1 MKQDAYVDPTSC
13 FVYVASVTRQ
23 LSAENYYLG
32 NPTSPSSTQFSNNT
46 VSSGGARKFLLY
58 RVNNDLTLNAASSM
72 CPSSSPTPRPVSP
85 LVMAG
90 NDTELLTRYYSGV
103 NGYGEWTVAT
113 NDNRSLDVQHPE
125 DNLTMV
131 AYGANHQCR
140 IIGSDLSCKG
150 DNTVGQLGDGTTTT
164 SSSFVTVDATSM
176 GGVKAVSIGSDF
188 TCALDNDGD
197 AWCWGKG
204 EKFRLGDKDKNDSN
218 VPRKTTM
225 PNDGTKLVSLTSGQ
239 KHTCGLGTDN
249 NTYCWGSN
257 EEGQMSADNSTNSVR
272 QVSRI
277 ADLSGPTKVVS
288 TGVNATFT
296 CAITQLSNATND
308 NITECWGTDN
318 SGRYNDPYTVP
329 GITTAVDV
337 AVGQNHA
344 CAALADGSVRCWGD
358 NSYNQAPSSIN
369 VYTLRSKAL
378 SIYAWDDYT
387 CASLENGGYTCWGDG
402 NIWVN

>member
-1 MKQDAYVDPTSC
+1 MKQDAYVDPSSC
-13 FVYVASVTRQ
+13 FVYVASVTKQ
-23 LSAENYYLG
+23 SSAANYYLG
-32 NPTSPSSTQFSNNT
+32 NPTSPSSTQFSNKT
-46 VSSGGARKFLLY
+46 VNSGAARKFLLY
-58 RVNNDLTLNAASSM
+58 RVNNDLTLNAASST
-72 CPSSSPTPRPVSP
+72 CPSSSLTPTPVSP

-103 NGYGEWTVAT
+103 NGYGEWTVAS

-125 DNLTMV
+125 VNLTMD

-150 DNTVGQLGDGTTTT
+150 DNTAGQLGDGTTTT

-197 AWCWGKG
+197 AWCWGSPVKG
-204 EKFRLGDKDKNDSN
+204 RLGMGSFNNSTIYKTPMQTSESGLNFDSI
-218 VPRKTTM
+218 
-225 PNDGTKLVSLTSGQ
+225 TSGRAHSCA
-239 KHTCGLGTDN
+239 KTSDDDL
-249 NTYCWGSN
+249 YCWGDN
-257 EEGQMSADNSTNSVR
+257 TFKQMSDSSASSYKNVSKMTDFVDGTVSKVSIGVDSDFSCVLDNSSDV
-272 QVSRI
+272 
-277 ADLSGPTKVVS
+277 K
-288 TGVNATFT
+288 
-296 CAITQLSNATND
+296 
-308 NITECWGTDN
+308 CWGTLN
-318 SGRYNDPYTVP
+318 GVPYVDPTLF
-329 GITTAVDV
+329 TTEKAIDV
-337 AVGQNHA
+337 GAGTNHA
-344 CAALADGSVRCWGD
+344 CAALESGKVECWGD